1 MKKIFITLLF
11 IFLAVDNAGAQCSDG
26 GVCSLHS
33 NDNGIFRKSG
43 IGADYLNG
51 YSGRDSDIRYESLK
65 LGAYYWFSREMNI
78 GAVLPL
84 NLQRSKYGTIQGI
97 GDLLVV
103 FDYLFKDHPGDM
115 TISGDNSLL
124 VGRFEATSIQIGG
137 KFATGTFNQD
147 NLSLQY
153 QNGLGTNDLLLG
165 IMYTAANPQ
174 VYNYDLFV
182 GGFTLQIPFGI
193 AGNKYD
199 SLRRGIDLLGRMSY
213 QYPILHKFGLKG
225 EFMAIQRLTKS
236 KLYESGNIRTIDDND
251 LEINISAAATY
262 DYLEEI
268 LFETG
273 FSIPLVEKKINYD
286 GLKRE
291 YTLFVSANYRFR

>member
-1 MKKIFITLLF
+1 MQIKIVSLLF
-11 IFLAVDNAGAQCSDG
+11 VLLAAHGAYSQCSDA

-33 NDNGIFRKSG
+33 NDNGIFRRSG

-51 YSGRDSDIRYESLK
+51 YSGQDSDIRYESLK
-65 LGAYYWFSREMNI
+65 IGAYYWFTREMNI

-84 NLQRSKYGTIQGI
+84 NRQRSKYGIIQGI

-103 FDYLFKDHPGDM
+103 FDYLIKDHPGDVM
-115 TISGDNSLL
+115 TSGENSLL

-137 KFATGTFNQD
+137 KFATGSVNQD

-165 IMYTAANPQ
+165 IIYSAANPQ
-174 VYNYDLFV
+174 EYNYDLFV
-182 GGFTLQIPFGI
+182 GGFTFQIPFGI
-193 AGNKYD
+193 AGNNYD
-199 SLRRGIDLLGRMSY
+199 SLQRGIDLLGRMSY
-213 QYPILHKFGLKG
+213 QYPLLQKFGLKG

-236 KLYESGNIRTIDDND
+236 KLHESGNIRTIDDND
-251 LEINISAAATY
+251 LQINISAAATY
-262 DYLEEI
+262 NYQEEI

-273 FSIPLVEKKINYD
+273 FSIPLVKKKMNYD